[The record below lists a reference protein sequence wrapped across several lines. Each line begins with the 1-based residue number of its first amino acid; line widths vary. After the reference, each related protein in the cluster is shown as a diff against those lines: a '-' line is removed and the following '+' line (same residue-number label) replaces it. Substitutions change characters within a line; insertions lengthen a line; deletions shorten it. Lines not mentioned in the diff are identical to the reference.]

1 MKSRSSFIMDNQQ
14 VPAQVVP
21 ISEKK
26 TFPFACIK
34 QFVIVYLICQ
44 VAIFSFIPGVPN
56 ACKQYQSLPPLPPSV
71 VNLPVGTLVTQT
83 VDLAERL
90 SRTNVSVSVKLAKV
104 DIGLAD
110 LE

>member
-44 VAIFSFIPGVPN
+44 LAIFSFIPGVPN
-56 ACKQYQSLPPLPPSV
+56 ACKQYQSPPPSSPV

-90 SRTNVSVSVKLAKV
+90 SRTNVSISVKLVKV